1 MLHCTYERTK
11 AGIPA
16 RMPLLQKIDSRTLA
30 GLKEQQREDGCIV
43 IPDLNRY
50 RQQHPEMTDEDTRS
64 LTACALETEGLS
76 AGWLA
81 VINGRDAAQEEN
93 VRVIREMSGFLSGLL
108 QSRDRIS
115 HLKDLCLRDQ
125 LTGVLNR
132 YGYEQYVI
140 RLTGAMEP
148 GTEDQSVALIFGDI
162 NGLKETNDTGGYRAG
177 DDLIRRAAE
186 TLVQFSDRD
195 HVFRMGGDEF
205 VLIAENCGNAGAEKL
220 IGEIQQENARKGV
233 SMSLGYGV
241 QKRNELESDT
251 LILSA
256 ESRMY
261 NRKSEYHRAA
271 RAQMH
276 SS

>member
-1 MLHCTYERTK
+1 M
-11 AGIPA
+11 
-16 RMPLLQKIDSRTLA
+16 
-30 GLKEQQREDGCIV
+30 
-43 IPDLNRY
+43 
-50 RQQHPEMTDEDTRS
+50 
-64 LTACALETEGLS
+64 
-76 AGWLA
+76 
-81 VINGRDAAQEEN
+81 
-93 VRVIREMSGFLSGLL
+93 
-108 QSRDRIS
+108 
-115 HLKDLCLRDQ
+115 
-125 LTGVLNR
+125 
-132 YGYEQYVI
+132 I